1 MVVARATADGEA
13 VRSPRRALV
22 VGSGFLGG
30 AIARALHGESIHV
43 TVAARSHAHTLRCDV
58 RNEADVAAAVR
69 ATEPDTIVLVHGPG
83 DIDWCEANPER
94 AERVHRT
101 GAKNAVR
108 HARDAWIV
116 LVSTDN
122 VFAGTREAYEERDTE
137 SPANAYGRAKL
148 AAERVVADAPRS
160 LIWRISLVYGWRA
173 AAERPNFFAETVRRL
188 AARGEVE
195 APVDQ
200 WTTPVVI
207 DDVAAWAA
215 ALARSRPVG
224 TLHQASAEPVTR
236 FDFATRIARALGRD
250 PSLVRPVERARSRY
264 ACRPPR
270 SCLTS
275 CSPLRRSLPRVR
287 GVDAGID
294 LLLAAAPAGAAAP
307 VRQAEAT
314 R

>member
-1 MVVARATADGEA
+1 MVVARATADGEL
-13 VRSPRRALV
+13 VRSRRALV
-22 VGSGFLGG
+22 IGSGFLGG
-30 AIARALHGESIHV
+30 AIARALRGEAIQ
-43 TVAARSHAHTLRCDV
+43 VAVASRSHAHTLRCDL
-58 RNEADVAAAVR
+58 RDDASVAAAVR

-94 AERVHRT
+94 AERVHRI
-101 GAKNAVR
+101 GAENAVR

-160 LIWRISLVYGWRA
+160 LIWRISLVYGWHA
-173 AAERPNFFAETVRRL
+173 ASERPNFFAETARRL
-188 AARGEVE
+188 AARTEVE

-200 WTTPVVI
+200 WTTPVVV
-207 DDVAAWAA
+207 DDVAAWAT
-215 ALARSRPVG
+215 ALTRSRPIG

-236 FDFATRIARALGRD
+236 FEFARRIARALGRD
-250 PSLVRPVERARSRY
+250 PSLVRPVERAQTRY

-275 CSPLRRSLPRVR
+275 CSPLGRSLPRVR
-287 GVDAGID
+287 GVDAGIE
-294 LLLAAAPAGAAAP
+294 LLLAAGPADAAEPAPQVA
-307 VRQAEAT
+307 AT